1 MDRGRPSSR
10 SIAVMLTALV
20 LAAAACAGELRGPV
34 VAEAIGRRPQGVYLV
49 LSRVSWCSV
58 ETQAGTRIVSYADA
72 SRASCRLTPFDASLE
87 VYLRAAPAE
96 PSVRIGR
103 VDADL
108 GRVRLPTGDLVAMA
122 KRQQRLPWSRAS
134 VLELV
139 DLAGHVV
146 ARVELEPLRARLA
159 DGHADAVLRGR
170 GDARLAASDLSG
182 HPSAPRIQAAAA
194 REKAARRAPRG
205 ASEGP

>member
-1 MDRGRPSSR
+1 MDRSRPSSR
-10 SIAVMLTALV
+10 GVAVMLVALV
-20 LAAAACAGELRGPV
+20 LGAAACAADLRGPV

-58 ETQAGTRIVSYADA
+58 ETQPGTRIVSYTDA
-72 SRASCRLTPFDASLE
+72 ARASCRLTPFDAQLE
-87 VYLRAAPAE
+87 VHLRAGFAE

-108 GRVRLPTGDLVAMA
+108 GRVRLATGDLVAMA
-122 KRQQRLPWSRAS
+122 KRQQRLPWSRAA

-139 DLAGHVV
+139 DAAGHVV
-146 ARVELEPLRARLA
+146 ARVDLEPLRARLA

-170 GDARLAASDLSG
+170 GDARLAASDLVG
-182 HPSAPRIQAAAA
+182 HPSAPRIQSAAA
-194 REKAARRAPRG
+194 RETAARRAG
-205 ASEGP
+205 ALGQ